1 MQLEG
6 KLMCLSRVS
15 KTEHSDKDITFQRGR
30 HLEPLREPLS
40 TLAATQTI
48 RIDPPDEAGLSRE
61 ETSSRVSVREK
72 NAAPGE
78 ETLELTEPR
87 WAADLSHFRVVQ
99 LMRAQPAESPV
110 QQQQLPAVAVEAAA
124 NQEARQAW
132 REEQQRAE
140 ASLRRPGQQKTQTVR
155 H

>member
-6 KLMCLSRVS
+6 ELMCLSRVS
-15 KTEHSDKDITFQRGR
+15 KTEHSDEDITFQRGR

-72 NAAPGE
+72 
-78 ETLELTEPR
+78 TLL
-87 WAADLSHFRVVQ
+87 
-99 LMRAQPAESPV
+99 
-110 QQQQLPAVAVEAAA
+110 
-124 NQEARQAW
+124 QE
-132 REEQQRAE
+132 
-140 ASLRRPGQQKTQTVR
+140 RRLWN
-155 H
+155 

>member
-6 KLMCLSRVS
+6 ELMRLSRVS

-78 ETLELTEPR
+78 ETR
-87 WAADLSHFRVVQ
+87 AADLSHFRVVQ

-140 ASLRRPGQQKTQTVR
+140 ASLRGPGQQKTQTVR